1 MAPEREMQASL
12 AQALS
17 EVMGDFADL
26 FQKEFRFARA
36 ELSANVSTKL
46 RGGVWLGLAALFG
59 LLSLTLFLGA
69 TVAWITTFNV
79 SLHGAF
85 LIVAAALAVFA
96 VLSYL
101 VGRKDVGAELSPSR
115 TIRQIHADIQTT
127 KEQLR

>member
-1 MAPEREMQASL
+1 MAPERARQASR
-12 AQALS
+12 AHALS

-26 FQKEFRFARA
+26 FQKELRLARA

-46 RGGVWLGLAALFG
+46 RCGVWLGLAALLG
-59 LLSLTLFLGA
+59 LLCLTLFLGA
-69 TVAWITTFNV
+69 TVAWIITFDV
-79 SLHGAF
+79 SLHVAF
-85 LIVAAALAVFA
+85 LIVAAALALLA

-101 VGRKDVGAELSPSR
+101 VGRKDLGAELSPSR